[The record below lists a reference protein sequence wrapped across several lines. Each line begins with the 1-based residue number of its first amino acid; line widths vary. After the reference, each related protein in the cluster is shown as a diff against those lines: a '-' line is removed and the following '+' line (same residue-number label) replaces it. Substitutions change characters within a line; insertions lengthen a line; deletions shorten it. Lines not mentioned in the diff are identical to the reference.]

1 MSNAAYAGLRMAARA
16 GKPKPDME
24 DNMPEDE
31 DEMEADEA
39 ESEADSKG
47 KKKEKEYMTE
57 SEANAA
63 IAAARAEGF
72 AEANARANT
81 VIGSEH
87 YAGRETLAA
96 TMLANDK
103 LSADEIVT
111 MLAAAPKAAS
121 PASAEAD
128 DDAARAD
135 MRQNLA
141 AEQPDPTGQAAEDE
155 APEAA
160 ADTTL
165 VDNMKARY
173 GLK

>member
-1 MSNAAYAGLRMAARA
+1 MATSSRLAAHRATAPAINAASEAEMD
-16 GKPKPDME
+16 PTEMPD
-24 DNMPEDE
+24 EDE
-31 DEMEADEA
+31 DE
-39 ESEADSKG
+39 SEAGG
-47 KKKEKEYMTE
+47 KKKDKPYMTE

-72 AEANARANT
+72 AEASARANT
-81 VIGSEH
+81 VLASEH
-87 YAGRETLAA
+87 YAGREALATTL
-96 TMLANDK
+96 LANDK

-111 MLAAAPKAAS
+111 ALAAAPKAAAPVA
-121 PASAEAD
+121 PANAEED
-128 DDAARAD
+128 DEAARAE

-141 AEQPDPTGQAAEDE
+141 AEQPAPTGQAAEDLPS
-155 APEAA
+155 AQ